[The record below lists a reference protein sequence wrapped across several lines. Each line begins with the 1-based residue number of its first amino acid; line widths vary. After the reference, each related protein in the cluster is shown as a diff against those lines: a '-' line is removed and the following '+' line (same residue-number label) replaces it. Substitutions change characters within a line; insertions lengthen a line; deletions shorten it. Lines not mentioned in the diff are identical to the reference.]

1 MDRSRKS
8 QIASAAGS
16 REQREAEK
24 NGLTSG
30 KKLQRR
36 GRSYACAQQCH
47 PGVAARNGKNGGGGV
62 GGCNPL
68 ASLEQ
73 PGPDEPLETCFT
85 HVCGHIMA
93 CHDLYDCIPITFA
106 PHWCFSEE

>member
-8 QIASAAGS
+8 QIASAARS
-16 REQREAEK
+16 REREGGGEERLDKREK
-24 NGLTSG
+24 AS
-30 KKLQRR
+30 KK
-36 GRSYACAQQCH
+36 GGSYACAQQCH

-62 GGCNPL
+62 GVV
-68 ASLEQ
+68 SLEQ

-93 CHDLYDCIPITFA
+93 FHDLYDCVSITFA
-106 PHWCFSEE
+106 PHLCFSEE